1 MIKKIQNDAPCSY
14 SNLPPLITIEEEKEL
29 AQIISNGSDEE
40 KESARKKFVESNLRL
55 VITIAKNY
63 EGMGLDIDDL
73 VNEGNIGLMVAVD
86 RFDPNK
92 GAKFSTYAAWWIKQK
107 IRRALGNKGSLI
119 RVPIY
124 LKQQHFNIL
133 KFIEQHKFEH
143 NDEPSVEQISE
154 KFNIH
159 VDRVK
164 SMLEVTAPLVNLDQ
178 KVGEFPDLTVGEF
191 LEDTQTS
198 TPYDNYDMKERR
210 DNIESMILTLNPREQ
225 YIIRQRFGLGGLN
238 KQTLEKIAVK
248 FGVTRER
255 IRQVEK
261 IAMEKLRIMYHKK
274 SRIND

>member
-1 MIKKIQNDAPCSY
+1 MIKKQQDSAPCTY
-14 SNLPPLITIEEEKEL
+14 ANLPPLITVEEEKIL
-29 AQIISNGSDEE
+29 AQIITNGSEQE
-40 KESARKKFVESNLRL
+40 KELARKKFVESNLRL

-133 KFIEQHKFEH
+133 KFIEQYKFEFGE
-143 NDEPSVEQISE
+143 EPSIDQISK
-154 KFNIH
+154 KFSIH
-159 VDRVK
+159 VDRVR
-164 SMLEVTAPLVNLDQ
+164 SLLEATSPLVNLDQ
-178 KVGEFPDLTVGEF
+178 NIGEFPDLTVGEF
-191 LEDTQTS
+191 IEDEQISDPFDTF
-198 TPYDNYDMKERR
+198 DRKENRA
-210 DNIESMILTLNPREQ
+210 NIEAMISKLSPREQ
-225 YIIRQRFGLGGLN
+225 YIIRQRFGFGGSN

-274 SRIND
+274 SKIND